1 MARWI
6 LAGALLVGA
15 CGFQAV
21 ATQEDAGTADG
32 PPRPSGA
39 PATGDDV
46 LHVGTADEYT
56 GIDDLTITAPI
67 AIDTGAMSFGMALP
81 PGATF
86 SAAKQDGGG
95 PELAILHV
103 HALAVHANV
112 RAFGARPLVVL
123 ADTFELTETIDVS
136 AHDGEG
142 GPGARSAPAPDGSG
156 GHVLAGGPPGT
167 PTSSLISCQLGPP
180 GAGGGALELY
190 ARTKIAISGYIDA
203 GGGTAGTGVCPSG
216 VIATNPGGS
225 GGTIVLQSPVVE
237 NSGRLSANGG
247 GPATGGLDLGLG
259 VGAGGGDGQI
269 LMLYRTKVAAGVT
282 TPTALT
288 MKY

>member
-6 LAGALLVGA
+6 SAGALLIGA
-15 CGFQAV
+15 CNFQAV
-21 ATQEDAGTADG
+21 AAQQDAGTADG
-32 PPRPSGA
+32 PPRPTGA
-39 PATGDDV
+39 PGSADDV

-56 GIDDLTITAPI
+56 GVDDLTIAAPI
-67 AIDTGAMSFGMALP
+67 TIDTGAMSFGMALP
-81 PGATF
+81 SGATF

-123 ADTFELTETIDVS
+123 ADSFELTETIDAS
-136 AHDGEG
+136 AHDDEG
-142 GPGARSAPAPDGSG
+142 GPGARSAPAPDGG
-156 GHVLAGGPPGT
+156 DGHVLAGGAPGT
-167 PTSSLISCQLGPP
+167 PASLISCQLGPP

-190 ARTKIAISGYIDA
+190 ARTKIAISGYINA

-216 VIATNPGGS
+216 IIATNPGGS

-237 NSGRLSANGG
+237 NSGRLSASGG
-247 GPATGGLDLGLG
+247 GFAP
-259 VGAGGGDGQI
+259 GQI

-282 TPTALT
+282 TPTAST
-288 MKY
+288 QVY